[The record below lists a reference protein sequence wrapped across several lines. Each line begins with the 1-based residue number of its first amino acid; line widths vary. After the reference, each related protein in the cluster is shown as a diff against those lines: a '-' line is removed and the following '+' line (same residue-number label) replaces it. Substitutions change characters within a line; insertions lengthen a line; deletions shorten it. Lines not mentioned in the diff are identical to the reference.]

1 MATVSKGTAASSTGE
16 SLAGH
21 SLSVGTWHGGG
32 ESDSK
37 SDRYLAKR
45 LAAASADYKGVAL
58 TTFLLAAG
66 VAGSIWLACG
76 ILVEHWLLPGGLPRG
91 IRWAWLATGGIAFV
105 AAVIRWVVP
114 LVRCR
119 VNLVYAARAIEQ
131 EHPELHNDLVNTV
144 LVKAHPEASPP
155 LVVQS
160 LERRTA
166 KRLSSLPSEAV
177 IDRTTALRLAYA
189 LATLVGLA
197 CLYEVVAPK
206 SLVVTAARLLAP
218 WVGWAAPSRVRIGS
232 PELSWRMPGEKDG
245 VDAGVGAGGLDRR
258 RLAVDGAAATLVRG
272 RQLVVSADI
281 RGLRRNEQPLVTV
294 SPSPAGGMADRAA
307 ALAAGPAAASWQ
319 VEMVRGG
326 AAARLNGPA
335 DSGSGRRF
343 AAVLPDSARGLDH
356 SIEIV
361 IGAGD
366 ARSEPV
372 RISVVDSPSLLVRE
386 VRYDYPAYTRKQ
398 GEVVEW
404 QGDIR
409 ALEGTQVTIVAESN
423 QPLEDAW
430 LDFDSDGDH
439 DLKFTKKANDL
450 SRVTRSFSLQMNADR
465 SGPEHAIYRLLFRP
479 RAASTAGREAEVVE
493 PMEHRIEVI
502 ADLAPEV
509 SIEEPRESPARVPP
523 AAAVAI
529 RVRALDPDF
538 ALARVGIET
547 RLQGGPLQPEIT
559 LLAEERAGVFKGA
572 LRLVPERLG
581 AEAGSVLEYRAV
593 AVDTRPKTPNVSYS
607 PWQSLQIDASAP
619 PRVPEEP
626 APQSGGQQSEQ
637 AGEQAGERQE
647 EQRKGD
653 PGSEGVAGNDDQQ
666 ARKKEDAA
674 ADPADRQPQ
683 PLENQQPPDQQQSQ
697 GKPQQQGQEKQQ
709 PKKQDQQNGSQG
721 APKQGDQ
728 SGAAE
733 GSQQGGKQET
743 PGQSQRGGK
752 QGAGENQGQGADQGQ
767 GAGAQGDRSGGRQSG
782 KQQSEKGEGEKAGD
796 QNSGGKE
803 AGGKEAAGKQGAA
816 NKPGAAGEGQ
826 SGGKKQPNPAV
837 ASDGT
842 NDGEAM
848 ERILEHRRQEGATEK
863 SGTEKSGTEKSGT
876 EKSGTEKSGTEKS
889 GTEKSG
895 SEKSGSEKS
904 GSEKSGS
911 EKSG

>member
-1 MATVSKGTAASSTGE
+1 
-16 SLAGH
+16 
-21 SLSVGTWHGGG
+21 
-32 ESDSK
+32 
-37 SDRYLAKR
+37 
-45 LAAASADYKGVAL
+45 
-58 TTFLLAAG
+58 
-66 VAGSIWLACG
+66 
-76 ILVEHWLLPGGLPRG
+76 
-91 IRWAWLATGGIAFV
+91 
-105 AAVIRWVVP
+105 
-114 LVRCR
+114 
-119 VNLVYAARAIEQ
+119 
-131 EHPELHNDLVNTV
+131 
-144 LVKAHPEASPP
+144 
-155 LVVQS
+155 
-160 LERRTA
+160 
-166 KRLSSLPSEAV
+166 
-177 IDRTTALRLAYA
+177 
-189 LATLVGLA
+189 
-197 CLYEVVAPK
+197 
-206 SLVVTAARLLAP
+206 
-218 WVGWAAPSRVRIGS
+218 
-232 PELSWRMPGEKDG
+232 
-245 VDAGVGAGGLDRR
+245 
-258 RLAVDGAAATLVRG
+258 
-272 RQLVVSADI
+272 
-281 RGLRRNEQPLVTV
+281 
-294 SPSPAGGMADRAA
+294 
-307 ALAAGPAAASWQ
+307 
-319 VEMVRGG
+319 
-326 AAARLNGPA
+326 
-335 DSGSGRRF
+335 
-343 AAVLPDSARGLDH
+343 VLPDSARGLDH
-356 SIEIV
+356 SVEIV

-386 VRYDYPAYTRKQ
+386 VRYDFPAYTRKQ

-674 ADPADRQPQ
+674 ADPADRQQQ

-709 PKKQDQQNGSQG
+709 PKKQDQQNGPQG

-796 QNSGGKE
+796 QNGGGKE
-803 AGGKEAAGKQGAA
+803 AGGKEAGGKQGAA

-848 ERILEHRRQEGATEK
+848 ERILEHRRQEG
-863 SGTEKSGTEKSGT
+863 GTEKSGT

-911 EKSG
+911 EKSGSEKSGSEKQQQNQNQPPCTGSDGKPCGKKGCSNCSGGGKPGDAGSKQGGNEQSDGEEAGSETGDGDQSGAKPGNKGQNGEQARGVEEPGQPGQEKQGQGQGQGQGQPATEGGQSQAGEPGEEQRKEAASQDGQPGAQKAGKQPGAGGSSNAGSGDSEKGRGPEGKQGPAGEEPPQPAAGEPGNASSETGSGGWAGGNGPNQSGKPPADGPAPAKPTEWGEQDLANAKNAANLAVEHLRNAVESGRTDVLDQLGWTREQARAFLDRWEKMQSQADRGDPVQRGEFERAVRSLGLRPDGVRSSRDVPADVKGGQSEGRRSRPPSDYREQFKAYTQGTAGE